1 MNIQFIEDHYK
12 KNRSKLVKRMYFR
25 TGSEAAAEDIVQ
37 TTYELAIRYMNGF
50 RGGVFDAWISTI
62 LNNALREYQNA
73 EKGYVHKEED
83 EEEETTED
91 TSCPHLPARVMKEIH
106 ELIDT
111 KSVDQMEV
119 LKLHF
124 EMEYSAQDISHIT
137 THSYAKARQ
146 IIHRFQNEIKELYGE
161 EEKWH

>member
-1 MNIQFIEDHYK
+1 MNTQFIEDHYN

-25 TGSEAAAEDIVQ
+25 TRNESAAEDIVQ
-37 TTYELAIRYMNGF
+37 TTYELALRYMDGYK
-50 RGGVFDAWISTI
+50 GGIFDAWLSTI

-73 EKGYVHKEED
+73 EKGYVHQD
-83 EEEETTED
+83 DDEEETTED
-91 TSCPHLPARVMKEIH
+91 IGCPHLPARVMKEIF

-124 EMEYSAQDISHIT
+124 EKEYSALDISHIT
-137 THSYAKARQ
+137 PHSYAKARQ
-146 IIHRFQNEIKELYGE
+146 IIHRFRNEIKELYGKTE
-161 EEKWH
+161 GY